1 MKMELKQIFLQI
13 HTEPT
18 EKEKMKRY
26 VRKLGCP
33 YCQEKNLNQLVQ
45 IGENNIKCMS
55 CCNFYD
61 CYFD

>member
-1 MKMELKQIFLQI
+1 MKLKQIFLQ
-13 HTEPT
+13 TNT
-18 EKEKMKRY
+18 EKEKMNKY
-26 VRKLGCP
+26 ARKLSCP

-45 IGENNIKCMS
+45 IGEDNIKCMS